1 MSENS
6 SLNGN
11 AASLAANNLAN
22 EKKHAP
28 NKSDTA
34 PPVLE
39 KIRALRHRL
48 PLAVRLPLAIIFLL
62 IGIAAGF
69 IPVLQGWIFV
79 LTAFWL
85 IFPDQAE
92 QLIEKI
98 KTKLEKFR
106 KKS

>member
-1 MSENS
+1 MRENS
-6 SLNGN
+6 TLNGN
-11 AASLAANNLAN
+11 TASLAASKLAD

-28 NKSDTA
+28 GESNTA
-34 PPVLE
+34 SPLLE

-62 IGIAAGF
+62 IGIAGGF
-69 IPVLQGWIFV
+69 IPILQGWIFV

-92 QLIEKI
+92 QFIEKI
-98 KTKLEKFR
+98 KTMFGKFR

>member
-1 MSENS
+1 MPENPTVNEHPANMTNESMSP
-6 SLNGN
+6 
-11 AASLAANNLAN
+11 
-22 EKKHAP
+22 P
-28 NKSDTA
+28 NPTA
-34 PPVLE
+34 TQSPLLE

-62 IGIAAGF
+62 IGIISGF
-69 IPVLQGWIFV
+69 IPILQGWMFV

-98 KTKLEKFR
+98 KAKFDRFKKKTK
-106 KKS
+106 S